1 MAHCKPCE
9 VCPITDVCIQSV
21 TPLNCP
27 IENYEDSTPKSKNN
41 TKEKQ

>member
-9 VCPITDVCIQSV
+9 VCPITDVCIQAV

-27 IENYEDSTPKSKNN
+27 IENYNDSTPNSKNDK
-41 TKEKQ
+41 KENK